1 MYNNKEASMPKK
13 GEFKK
18 NAKPAS
24 VAKRKFNSTP
34 EQKKRR
40 AQRNA
45 ARAKMEKKG
54 KVRKGDGKEVDH
66 VKHKARGKLNN
77 SDSNLRVSDR
87 KSNRAK
93 NLGTGG
99 RPKGSKN
106 KKKK

>member
-1 MYNNKEASMPKK
+1 MPRK
-13 GEFKK
+13 GEYKS

-24 VAKRKFNSTP
+24 IAKRKFNQQP

-45 ARAKMEKKG
+45 ARRQMEKEG
-54 KVRKGDGKEVDH
+54 KVHKGDGKDVDH

-77 SDSNLRVSDR
+77 SKSNLRVMDR
-87 KSNRAK
+87 SKNRAK

-99 RPKGSKN
+99 RPKGS
-106 KKKK
+106 